1 MMRKGSG
8 PSLICITGAP
18 EGIYYLVHYADP
30 DNHWLE
36 TDEFN
41 NLAWVK
47 FSLSRKGGNP
57 KITILEQSACT
68 AVTCGSPSNP

>member
-1 MMRKGSG
+1 MRQEFLAFRTS
-8 PSLICITGAP
+8 SSRFRIF
-18 EGIYYLVHYADP
+18 
-30 DNHWLE
+30 NHWLE

-47 FSLSRKGGNP
+47 FSLSRQGGNP

>member
-1 MMRKGSG
+1 MITIVNESRNVSV
-8 PSLICITGAP
+8 PSWVDSLQSFRR
-18 EGIYYLVHYADP
+18 
-30 DNHWLE
+30 WLE

-47 FSLSRKGGNP
+47 FSLTRRGANA

-68 AVTCGSPSNP
+68 PITCGSPSNP

>member
-47 FSLSRKGGNP
+47 FSLSSRG
-57 KITILEQSACT
+57 
-68 AVTCGSPSNP
+68 